1 MSIPSVIGEGA
12 YGCVH
17 KPSLTCNNKNISYK
31 NKISKIML
39 SKEAAK
45 ELQEYTIISTV
56 DKNNEYYLGLPI
68 KCKVSTNYKTIKAVN
83 KCKNIKRKYLRNK
96 TTKQGLDKMALIVM
110 NDGGLDL
117 KLLSKKFEKLQ
128 NNKEGI
134 RKVKKFWLEA
144 HRLFRGVLTLQ
155 KHDIAHHDLK
165 PQNIVYNMHTNRI
178 NFIDFGH
185 MRNIHREMA
194 KCIKSDNWI
203 YDYAFWNYPFEI
215 QFLNRDDY
223 MNFVY
228 KTKSQKERF
237 ILDFIK
243 DLQQDN
249 DTKFVNAFR
258 IFMDYMLKNKDISS
272 EKNIS
277 DRYLLEFRK
286 LCLDQVVKNDYNT
299 FLEKSIRSVDVYGLG
314 MSLQF
319 ILSHV
324 KKLMDSVTVRNME
337 SCFFYMTTP
346 NLLQRYTINEAIDKF
361 ETILSDARYL
371 EDFGVQFENHIPIK
385 TRTGSLNKTERI
397 LRHVSHDTISL
408 RNMDKERIAEAMNRS
423 T

>member
-17 KPSLTCNNKNISYK
+17 KPSLTCSNKNISYK

-68 KCKVSTNYKTIKAVN
+68 KCKVKTNYKSIKAVN
-83 KCKNIKRKYLRNK
+83 KCKNIKRKYLKNK
-96 TTKQGLDKMALIVM
+96 TTKHGLDKMALIVM
-110 NDGGLDL
+110 NDGGFDL
-117 KLLSKKFEKLQ
+117 KLLSKKYEKMQ

-134 RKVKKFWLEA
+134 RKIKKFWLET
-144 HRLFRGVLTLQ
+144 HRLFRGVFTLQ
-155 KHDIAHHDLK
+155 KHGIAHHDLK
-165 PQNIVYNMHTNRI
+165 PQNIVYNINTNRI

-185 MRNIHREMA
+185 MRNINREMA

-215 QFLNRDDY
+215 QFLNKDEY
-223 MNFVY
+223 MNFAY
-228 KTKSQKERF
+228 KTKGQKERF

-243 DLQQDN
+243 DLHQDN

-258 IFMDYMLKNKDISS
+258 IFMDYILKNKDVYT

-286 LCLDQVVKNDYNT
+286 LCMDQILKNEYNT

-319 ILSHV
+319 MLAHV
-324 KKLMDSVTVRNME
+324 KKFMDSDTVRNME
-337 SCFFYMTTP
+337 MCFFNMTTP
-346 NLLQRYTINEAIDKF
+346 NLLQRYTIDEAIDKF
-361 ETILSDARYL
+361 ETILYDAKYL
-371 EDFGVQFENHIPIK
+371 EDFGIQFENHIPVK
-385 TRTGSLNKTERI
+385 THVGSMNKTEKV
-397 LRHVSHDTISL
+397 LRHISSDSISL

-423 T
+423 A